1 MRRCRTPASRR
12 RRAGVPARARRPP
25 HLAEPALPLRQP
37 LFRPQFRCGGR
48 GRLPRRRRL
57 RRICRRSRRRGGAAH
72 RRGRHRRHL
81 LRCHGI
87 RPAGAGRA
95 LDHARATDRSI
106 NDTLNKR
113 LDRTEFMPFA
123 PVVRIE
129 RYAEV
134 FELPQS
140 LVYPAQFMTTT
151 CDVKPGWR
159 DRVPAVTHVDG
170 TARPQVIARGQN
182 RVYWDILDEYEKLT
196 GLPVLINTSFNVH
209 EEPIINAPAE
219 CIRALKDKRVDL
231 VVTQS
236 AIWSFAG

>member
-1 MRRCRTPASRR
+1 MLEFLLERDGLPTWLNRRYRFDSLYFGRNFDAEAEDAFRAAGAYAEYVGDPA
-12 RRAGVPARARRPP
+12 AEAARRI
-25 HLAEPALPLRQP
+25 AE
-37 LFRPQFRCGGR
+37 
-48 GRLPRRRRL
+48 
-57 RRICRRSRRRGGAAH
+57 GAIV
-72 RRGRHRRHL
+72 GTFL
-81 LRCHGI
+81 
-87 RPAGAGRA
+87 GAMEYGPRA
-95 LDHARATDRSI
+95 LGARSIMARATDRSI

>member
-1 MRRCRTPASRR
+1 MACSAWLGHRYRFDTLYFGRDFDAEAEDAFRAAGAYAEYVGDPA
-12 RRAGVPARARRPP
+12 AETARRI
-25 HLAEPALPLRQP
+25 AE
-37 LFRPQFRCGGR
+37 
-48 GRLPRRRRL
+48 
-57 RRICRRSRRRGGAAH
+57 GAIV
-72 RRGRHRRHL
+72 GTFL
-81 LRCHGI
+81 G
-87 RPAGAGRA
+87 PMEYGPRA
-95 LDHARATDRSI
+95 LGARSIMARATDRSI

-134 FELPQS
+134 FELPAS
-140 LVYPAQFMTTT
+140 LVYPANFMTTT

-170 TARPQVIARGQN
+170 TARPQLISRGQN

-209 EEPIINAPAE
+209 EEPIINAPGE
-219 CIRALKDKRVDL
+219 CVRALKDKRVDL
-231 VVTQS
+231 VVTQG